1 MAANKVIRFGPAYIS
16 NSIANILNCTVTSFA
31 GPVGIIPTIA
41 ALYLIIRHIRIVNK
55 TASAATCILYIDA
68 TGGST
73 AGKEFLGGTLSIA
86 AYSPYDWYG
95 MLRLDAADFLTGIAG
110 TASALVIQGEGE
122 VGVL

>member
-1 MAANKVIRFGPAYIS
+1 MAANKVIRFGPVYIS
-16 NSIANILNCTVTSFA
+16 NSIGNLLNCTVTSMT

-41 ALYLIIRHIRIVNK
+41 ALYMIVRHIRIVNK
-55 TASAATCILYIDA
+55 TTSAATVILYIDS

-73 AGKEFLGGTLSIA
+73 AGKEFLGGTLSVPA
-86 AYSPYDWYG
+86 NSAYDWYG